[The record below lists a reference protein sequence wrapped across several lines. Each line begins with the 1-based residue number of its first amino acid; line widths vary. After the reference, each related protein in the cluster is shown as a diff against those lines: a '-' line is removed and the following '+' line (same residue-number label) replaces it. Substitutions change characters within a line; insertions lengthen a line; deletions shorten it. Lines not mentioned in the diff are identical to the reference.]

1 MYNIEVNDDVAEAI
15 LIAKYR
21 FDNIQKDQLKDLF

>member
-1 MYNIEVNDDVAEAI
+1 MYGINVNDDVAEAI

-21 FDNIQKDQLKDLF
+21 VDLMEKKERKTLF